1 MRTSRFKAV
10 LLGLIVVLG
19 LSALAIPGFA
29 QEVTKSIS
37 FARDG
42 KMGGQPL
49 LKGNYSI
56 RFVDDKD
63 GQLVVLRGSKE
74 VFRAQYRLEKLS
86 RPAPDTVV
94 IYNAGTDGSL
104 QVTRIEFKGMSAAL
118 VLD

>member
-1 MRTSRFKAV
+1 MRVSRFKAAV
-10 LLGLIVVLG
+10 LGLVTLLGLSV
-19 LSALAIPGFA
+19 LAIPGFA

-42 KMGGQPL
+42 KLGGQPL

-74 VFRAQYRLEKLS
+74 VSRATYRLEKLS

-94 IYNAGTDGSL
+94 IYNVGTDGSL
-104 QVTRIEFKGMSAAL
+104 QISRIEFKGMGAGL

>member
-10 LLGLIVVLG
+10 LLGLIAVLG
-19 LSALAIPGFA
+19 LSVLAIPGFA

-42 KMGGQPL
+42 KLAGQPL

-74 VFRAQYRLEKLS
+74 VSRATYRLEKLN

-104 QVTRIEFKGMSAAL
+104 QISRIEFKGMSAAL
-118 VLD
+118 VLE

>member
-1 MRTSRFKAV
+1 MRTSRIRAV
-10 LLGLIVVLG
+10 LLGMVAVLA
-19 LSALAIPGFA
+19 LSVLAIPSFA
-29 QEVTKSIS
+29 QEVTKAIS

-42 KMGGQPL
+42 KLGGQPL

-74 VFRAQYRLEKLS
+74 VSRATYRLEKLS

-94 IYNAGTDGSL
+94 IYNVGADASL
-104 QVTRIEFKGMSAAL
+104 KISRIEFKG
-118 VLD
+118 